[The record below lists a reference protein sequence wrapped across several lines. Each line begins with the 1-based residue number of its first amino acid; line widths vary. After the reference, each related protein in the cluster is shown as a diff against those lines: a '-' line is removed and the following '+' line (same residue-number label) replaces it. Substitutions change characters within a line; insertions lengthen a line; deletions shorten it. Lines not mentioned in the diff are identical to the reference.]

1 MTGHIAQASPAARNT
16 EITRFPTRPEGER
29 TLTGMVMQYATQ
41 VERYRPGQIRNRVD
55 TYRHAL
61 WVGSK
66 ELDTRSPTW
75 HQYAS
80 CVIGEYVQDV
90 DGEPLGGDTP
100 EGKARAGRL
109 LRRLI
114 ATNGALNALRYVAE
128 AIERGAGLG
137 DGHEDD
143 VLAVLKYAAA
153 IARGERRDH
162 AGF

>member
-1 MTGHIAQASPAARNT
+1 MTGHTTPASPATNHT
-16 EITRFPTRPEGER
+16 HIERFPTRPNGER

-41 VERYRPGQIRNRVD
+41 TDHYRPGQIRNRVD
-55 TYRHAL
+55 TYRHVL

-66 ELDTRSPTW
+66 ELDTRTPTW

-80 CVIGEYVQDV
+80 CVISEYVVDV
-90 DGEPLGGDTP
+90 DGEPLGGDSP

-114 ATNGALNALRYVAE
+114 ATNGALNALRFVAE
-128 AIERGAGLG
+128 ALERGAGIG

-153 IARGERRDH
+153 VARGERRDH